1 MPQIIEFPLE
11 GGGSLLVAGDAGRT
25 DTVTRGGA
33 STRVVQQ
40 AQQSFEAAV
49 ASVRPAAEVLLRQMR
64 DLGTTPETIQVEF
77 GVQLTAAAG
86 AIIAAA
92 EAQANFRVTLTWR
105 AGQGAGQSAGQGP
118 GTS

>member
-11 GGGSLLVAGDAGRT
+11 GGGSLLVAGETGQQDP
-25 DTVTRGGA
+25 VMRGGRA
-33 STRVVQQ
+33 GSRVVEQ

-49 ASVRPAAEVLLRQMR
+49 ASVRPAAEVLLAQMR

-77 GVQLTAAAG
+77 GLQLTAAAG
-86 AIIAAA
+86 AVIAAA

-105 AGQGAGQSAGQGP
+105 ARPGAPES
-118 GTS
+118 